1 MATFTDRDAIREGYG
16 KPHRRF
22 SHPGRHAQALATSG
36 AGIVHREMMDLQRQP
51 ELNKAETGRLKELR
65 RDWNRN
71 RKYTD
76 AGMSLAGVTTPQG
89 AQDAFMRSTEDFR
102 QLNKPAYNQMYP
114 LTGGFM
120 DYAGKGGLLGMFLS
134 GLAGKTKK
142 NIMDYGKDLL
152 EKKGILGTVDSSPQ
166 DQVEYA
172 DQTFGPNMY
181 DVAGPWFGTAPIEDV
196 EISDLPSAAPI
207 EDVEISDLPIT
218 GVDRVDDIT
227 VTDQMPSFFDKWW
240 KPWLGRQK
248 ETEVIPGY
256 ETTYIDEPVPETYN
270 DWFMAPPE
278 KEGNLISDEL
288 WDSIRDFDLD
298 TIGGGGELH
307 AGEDIEVPD
316 WLLDPSLPMPD
327 ELTEGEYLPGEYHD
341 ELISPP
347 ALPAYDDS
355 AREAGIIKNMSP
367 YSRNYVPPLKFPPI
381 GPHDPFDPDQNMFE
395 NREEYDAWLR
405 RQRLGY

>member
-1 MATFTDRDAIREGYG
+1 
-16 KPHRRF
+16 
-22 SHPGRHAQALATSG
+22 
-36 AGIVHREMMDLQRQP
+36 
-51 ELNKAETGRLKELR
+51 
-65 RDWNRN
+65 
-71 RKYTD
+71 
-76 AGMSLAGVTTPQG
+76 
-89 AQDAFMRSTEDFR
+89 
-102 QLNKPAYNQMYP
+102 
-114 LTGGFM
+114 
-120 DYAGKGGLLGMFLS
+120 
-134 GLAGKTKK
+134 LAGKTKK
-142 NIMDYGKDLL
+142 NIMDYSKDLL
-152 EKKGILGTVDSSPQ
+152 EKKGILGAADSSPQ

-172 DQTFGPNMY
+172 EKTFGPNIY
-181 DVAGPWFGTAPIEDV
+181 DVTGPWFGTAPIEDV

-256 ETTYIDEPVPETYN
+256 DTTYIDETVPETYD

-288 WDSIRDFDLD
+288 WESIRDFDPS
-298 TIGGGGELH
+298 TIGGLDIH
-307 AGEDIEVPD
+307 AGENITVPE
-316 WLLDPSLPMPD
+316 WLTDPSVPIPD

-355 AREAGIIKNMSP
+355 VREAGIMQNMSP